1 MGLRKLRSVY
11 RSFRVDG
18 FRGHHSAEF
27 AEFGVVNVLT
37 GLNDAGKTSILEALF
52 LHSSGPL
59 AGAFAVQA
67 LRPGRR
73 QDEIAVTPAGIDD
86 PWAPLFH
93 NFNVDGEIK
102 LDATT
107 SRGPQTV
114 ALTQDK
120 GTDGQVAIGSKP
132 ITDNQ
137 QPRTS
142 INVSVKTEKT
152 LLPEQFRQSMIFHS
166 SSTGTATNISLEFRL
181 DPPQGEALWKA
192 AIVKPGVLGADL
204 AAVYSEMRK
213 RSAGNALLEAIQKID
228 DRISH
233 IEVLSENGRSQLHA
247 EVNGQ
252 LIPFELL
259 GDGPNAVAQYLVS
272 MWAAR
277 DGVLLIDEVG
287 SGVHYSVLET
297 MWSSIYRAAKR
308 MNVQVFA
315 TSHSQE
321 ALVAAHRVINDRQD
335 ALAVYRMR
343 RSPSSEASTRV
354 TRYAGAT
361 LASAIEANAE
371 LR

>member
-1 MGLRKLRSVY
+1 MRKLVVVY

-73 QDEIAVTPAGIDD
+73 QDEIAVTQAGIDD

-93 NFNVDGEIK
+93 NFDVDGEIK
-102 LDATT
+102 LEAQT
-107 SRGPQTV
+107 SRGPETV
-114 ALTQDK
+114 ALTQDR
-120 GTDGQVAIGSKP
+120 GTDGQIAIGSKP

-142 INVSVKTEKT
+142 INVSVQMGKKP
-152 LLPEQFRQSMIFHS
+152 LPQRFRQSMIFHTS
-166 SSTGTATNISLEFRL
+166 SNGTGTNVSLEFRL
-181 DPPQGEALWKA
+181 DPPQGEPLWKA

-204 AAVYSEMRK
+204 ATVYSEMRK
-213 RSAGNALLEAIQKID
+213 RSAGATLLEAIQKID

-277 DGVLLIDEVG
+277 DGILLIDEVG
-287 SGVHYSVLET
+287 SGVHYSVLDT

-308 MNVQVFA
+308 LNVQVFA

-335 ALAVYRMR
+335 GLAVYRMR
-343 RSPSSEASTRV
+343 RSNSSDAPTRV
-354 TRYAGAT
+354 TRYSGAT
-361 LASAIEANAE
+361 LTSAIDANAE

>member
-1 MGLRKLRSVY
+1 MLFLVY

-18 FRGHHSAEF
+18 FRGHHRAEF
-27 AEFGVVNVLT
+27 ADFGVINVLT

-59 AGAFAVQA
+59 AGALAVQA

-73 QDEIAVTPAGIDD
+73 QDEIAVTAAGIDD

-93 NFNVDGEIK
+93 NFDEHGVVD
-102 LDATT
+102 LFATT
-107 SRGPQTV
+107 DRGPQRVT
-114 ALTQDK
+114 LSQKD
-120 GTDGQVAIGSKP
+120 GSDGQVPIGGKP

-137 QPRTS
+137 QPRTAV
-142 INVSVKTEKT
+142 NVSVTT
-152 LLPEQFRQSMIFHS
+152 GASSTPQNYRQSMIFHTTS
-166 SSTGTATNISLEFRL
+166 SGSGNSVSLELRL
-181 DPPQGEALWKA
+181 DPPQAEPLLKA

-204 AAVYSEMRK
+204 AATYSEMRK
-213 RSAGNALLEAIQKID
+213 RSAGTTLLEAIRSVD

-233 IEVLSENGRSQLHA
+233 LEVLAENGRSQLHA

-252 LIPFELL
+252 LVPFVLL

-277 DGVLLIDEVG
+277 DGILLIDEVG
-287 SGVHYSVLET
+287 SGVHYSVLPT
-297 MWSSIYRAAKR
+297 MWRSIYRAASR
-308 MNVQVFA
+308 LNVQVFA

-321 ALVAAHRVINDRQD
+321 ALAAAHSVIKDRQD
-335 ALAVYRMR
+335 GLVVYRLR
-343 RSPSSEASTRV
+343 RNTSGEEATRV
-354 TRYAGAT
+354 TRYAGRT
-361 LASAIEANAE
+361 LATAVEANAE

>member
-1 MGLRKLRSVY
+1 MY

-18 FRGHHSAEF
+18 FRGHQSAEF
-27 AEFGVVNVLT
+27 ADFGVINILT

-59 AGAFAVQA
+59 AGAFAVQS

-93 NFNVDGEIK
+93 NFNVDGAIK

-107 SRGPQTV
+107 SRGSQVVT
-114 ALTQDK
+114 LTQDR
-120 GTDGQVAIGSKP
+120 GTDGQVAVGSKP

-142 INVSVKTEKT
+142 INVSVKTEQT
-152 LLPEQFRQSMIFHS
+152 PVPQQFRQSMIFHT
-166 SSTGTATNISLEFRL
+166 SSTGTATNVSLEFRL
-181 DPPQGEALWKA
+181 DPPRGEALWKA

-213 RSAGNALLEAIQKID
+213 RSAGATLLEAIRKID
-228 DRISH
+228 DRISS

-252 LIPFELL
+252 LLPFELL

-287 SGVHYSVLET
+287 SGVHYSVLDT
-297 MWSSIYRAAKR
+297 MWKSIYRAATR
-308 MNVQVFA
+308 LNVQVFA

-321 ALVAAHRVINDRQD
+321 ALVAAHQAINDRQD
-335 ALAVYRMR
+335 GLSVYRMR
-343 RSPSSEASTRV
+343 RSPSPDEATRV
-354 TRYAGAT
+354 TRYSGAT